1 MSLTGAAFWDP
12 ERGGVMPTA
21 KGRECFYC
29 EERIRQDPA
38 WLWHGPSGTVVFHPG
53 CAADFAVRIFA
64 DVLEWQRRT
73 GVRFGK
79 AGK

>member
-1 MSLTGAAFWDP
+1 VSLTGPDFWDP

-21 KGRECFYC
+21 KGHECFYC

-38 WLWHGPSGTVVFHPG
+38 WMWHGPSGTVFFHVG
-53 CAADFAVRIFA
+53 CVADFAVRIFA
-64 DVLEWQRRT
+64 DVLDWQRRT

-79 AGK
+79 VGK